1 MALRFGCRC
10 DSYKLQHFPVFAPAF
25 KEIVVNADDTV
36 EEKMVPSNRKIPDVE
51 SFELENILKAG
62 IPLQQTNTKVIQ
74 SDFGAFV
81 EVANSDGFEVE
92 EEAPVEPETQTTQTK
107 E

>member
-25 KEIVVNADDTV
+25 KEIIVNADDSV
-36 EEKMVPSNRKIPDVE
+36 DEKMIPSNNKIPNVE

-81 EVANSDGFEVE
+81 EAVNSDEYAVE
-92 EEAPVEPETQTTQTK
+92 EETPVETEPQTTQTK